1 MVNGLHVFVQR
12 RTSVK
17 GCRTDR
23 ASKNHLPDLHDVGGP
38 AVLFW
43 MAVRDVLEEGVGVV
57 EVDVAVVAVVVR
69 SGAASAAAHDGVTVF
84 LF

>member
-1 MVNGLHVFVQR
+1 
-12 RTSVK
+12 
-17 GCRTDR
+17 
-23 ASKNHLPDLHDVGGP
+23 
-38 AVLFW
+38 
-43 MAVRDVLEEGVGVV
+43 VLEEGVGVV